1 MPDERTSWSAP
12 PGADYGCLPRWQ
24 VADLPEPLPFSA
36 GNIIRTIGPGAILL
50 AGSIGG
56 GEWIVGPMMAVTYG
70 PSILWIATVGIL
82 LQVVF
87 NLEAVRY
94 TLYTGEPIL
103 TGILRLSPGPKLWAW
118 FYISIAVAQLAT
130 PALALG
136 CANVIFAAAMRRM
149 PDAGGADSMPVLWIG
164 YAVLAVIVLLLLS
177 GKSIE
182 RVLERLSWFMIVM
195 IFGFLVIV
203 NVLFVPF
210 SQWLITLQGFLTPAA
225 LPENVGLMLLAL
237 FATTAGS
244 GGIGNLAISNWVRD
258 KGFGMGA
265 YSGGFGG
272 VLREGHLELSAA
284 GSVFPITAEN
294 VRRWRHWWRYA
305 VVDQAGLWMIGCF
318 VGMFL
323 NVNLAAAIVPA
334 DVRLS
339 GYEAGA
345 FQAQYMAEKL
355 WQGFWVLGLLN
366 GFWILFSTQLGNLDG
381 LTRTIADICW
391 ASWPKLHRWQASRL
405 YAVLLLAFI
414 VWGVV
419 ALAIGENALQLFKIL
434 GIVAGPI
441 LAVAAV
447 QILRVNTRF
456 LPTELRPPLWRR
468 SGLLACAVFY
478 GAVSVMLLGDLL
490 RNLKQFV

>member
-1 MPDERTSWSAP
+1 MLTEPTPTHNGDEMDHGR
-12 PGADYGCLPRWQ
+12 LPQWGM
-24 VADLPEPLPFSA
+24 ADLPQPLPFSL
-36 GNIIRTIGPGAILL
+36 GNIVRTIGPGAILL

-56 GEWIVGPMMAVTYG
+56 GEWIVGPMMVVTYG
-70 PSILWIATVGIL
+70 SGILWIATVGIL
-82 LQVVF
+82 LQMIF

-103 TGILRLSPGPKLWAW
+103 TGILRLSPGPKLWAR
-118 FYISIAVAQLAT
+118 FYIFVAVAQLAT

-149 PDAGGADSMPVLWIG
+149 PDSDGADVRAVLWIG

-182 RVLERLSWFMIVM
+182 RLLERLSWFMITV

-203 NVLFVPF
+203 NVLFVPLSGWIATF
-210 SQWLITLQGFLTPAA
+210 KGFVTPTT
-225 LPENVGLMLLAL
+225 LPEGVDLMLLAL

-258 KGFGMGA
+258 KGFGMAA

-272 VLREGHLELSAA
+272 ILATDHVELASAGH
-284 GSVFPITAEN
+284 VFPATQEN
-294 VRRWRHWWRYA
+294 LRRWRGWWNYA
-305 VVDQAGLWMIGCF
+305 LIDQVALWMVGCV

-323 NVNLAAAIVPA
+323 NVNLASSIVPVDA
-334 DVRLS
+334 DVS
-339 GYEAGA
+339 GYAAGA

-355 WQGFWVLGLLN
+355 WQGFWVLALLN
-366 GFWILFSTQLGNLDG
+366 GFWVLFSTQIGNLDG
-381 LTRTIADICW
+381 LTRTVADICW
-391 ASWPKLHRWQASRL
+391 AAWPSVHRWPASRL
-405 YAVLLLAFI
+405 YASLLLAFT
-414 VWGVV
+414 VWGVI
-419 ALAIGENALQLFKIL
+419 ALAVGENALQLFKIL

-441 LAVAAV
+441 LAVAAL

-456 LPTELRPPLWRR
+456 LPHELRPPLWRR
-468 SGLLACAVFY
+468 IGLLLCAAFY
-478 GAVSVMLLGDLL
+478 GTVSLLLLGDLL
-490 RNLKQFV
+490 KGSGIFG